1 VGATQRPL
9 HLLFVDE
16 PSTHHLID
24 RRLHE
29 GRADRFLCRR
39 RSPKFGMNSRLLR
52 MYVSN
57 SLRLST
63 TFFAA
68 GERA

>member
-1 VGATQRPL
+1 VGASQRPL
-9 HLLFVDE
+9 HLLFLDE
-16 PSTHHLID
+16 PSAHHLVD
-24 RRLHE
+24 GRLHE
-29 GRADRFLCRR
+29 CLRIVSLWRR

-57 SLRLST
+57 SLRLSA

-68 GERA
+68 A